1 MKEMVGKS
9 CLIEISRAEKTLFYK
24 VREVL
29 EVSDT
34 HITFLDKYNNQ
45 YTYRL
50 VDVVEISRVGE
61 KR

>member
-9 CLIEISRAEKTLFYK
+9 CLIEISRNGKSLYYRAK
-24 VREVL
+24 EV
-29 EVSDT
+29 VDVTDT

-50 VDVVEISRVGE
+50 MDVLEISHV
-61 KR
+61 KDKV

>member
-9 CLIEISRAEKTLFYK
+9 CLIEINRDGRALFYK
-24 VREVL
+24 AREIL
-29 EVSDT
+29 DITDT

-50 VDVVEISRVGE
+50 IDVVEISRVKE
-61 KR
+61 KS